1 MLNSILLQGQSDGG
15 GSASFLI
22 LMVGMLAVFYFFI
35 LRPQQKKQ
43 KTQKKFSEELK
54 KGENVVTIGGIH
66 GKVFEISE
74 NTIILEVEKGGKIK
88 LDRTAISFE
97 SSTKKLKAN

>member
-43 KTQKKFSEELK
+43 KTQKKFTSDIK
-54 KGENVVTIGGIH
+54 RGDPVVTVGGIH
-66 GKVFEISE
+66 GKVFEINDDSVV
-74 NTIILEVEKGGKIK
+74 LEVEKGGKIK
-88 LDRTAISFE
+88 FDKTSISFE
-97 SSTKKLKAN
+97 ASTRGSKK